1 MSSKPTGL
9 SVASGINLP
18 RDTEAFLD
26 MTSKFRELLMMYEC
40 AVREVKTKLEV
51 LNDDLSVRH
60 KRNPIEQIDSRIKKP
75 ESIFEKLNRKGLPI
89 TLSSISENL
98 NDVAGVRVICS
109 FTDDI
114 YNVAR
119 MLAKQDD
126 ITLIRV
132 KDYIKNPKPNG
143 YRSYHMI
150 VEIPVFFSDEKR
162 NLRVEVQ
169 LRTKAQDFWASLEH
183 QLKYK
188 SDSPERQDIADEL
201 FECAQTLAAADEKM
215 LDLRRRINNEE

>member
-1 MSSKPTGL
+1 MTATPTQL
-9 SVASGINLP
+9 ANISNTMLP
-18 RDTEAFLD
+18 QDPQSFID
-26 MTSKFRELLMMYEC
+26 MTSRFRELLMMYEC

-75 ESIFEKLNRKGLPI
+75 ESIFEKLNRKGFPI
-89 TLSSISENL
+89 TLESVTDNL
-98 NDVAGVRVICS
+98 NDVAGIRVVCS

-114 YNVAR
+114 YNVAK

-126 ITLIRV
+126 ITVLRV

-150 VEIPVFFSDEKR
+150 IEIPVFFSDEKR
-162 NLRVEVQ
+162 NMRVEVQ

-188 SDSPERQDIADEL
+188 SASPEREGIAQEL
-201 FECAQTLAAADEKM
+201 FDCAETLAAADAKM
-215 LDLRRRINNEE
+215 LELRDRINAEE

>member
-162 NLRVEVQ
+162 NIRVEVQ